1 MTIQLTNFKRK
12 EVDFMMTLKEATIKQ
27 FEYCKAIAE
36 DILAN
41 GKTKEVQEYAKKY
54 AEIESPLVGGTD
66 AEWIRIN
73 WGDIYIFLHDNGRIH
88 YQLDP
93 HGEYGGELIDVQ
105 SEAEFME
112 LFDKFSEEEL
122 VEHHYTLNEN
132 SDYSEDCPKEYLSI
146 NE

>member
-1 MTIQLTNFKRK
+1 MTNLLTNFKRK
-12 EVDFMMTLKEATIKQ
+12 EVDFMMTLKEATVKQ

-41 GKTKEVQEYAKKY
+41 GKSKEVQEYAKKY

-73 WGDIYIFLHDNGRIH
+73 WGDIYIFLHDNGNIN

-105 SEAEFME
+105 TKKNFGNFLISFQKMNLWNIIIHLTKMVIIQRIAQR
-112 LFDKFSEEEL
+112 
-122 VEHHYTLNEN
+122 NI
-132 SDYSEDCPKEYLSI
+132 CQ
-146 NE
+146 

>member
-1 MTIQLTNFKRK
+1 
-12 EVDFMMTLKEATIKQ
+12 MMTLKEATVKQ

-41 GKTKEVQEYAKKY
+41 GKSKEVQEYAKKY

-73 WGDIYIFLHDNGRIH
+73 WGDIYIFLHDNGNIN

-105 SEAEFME
+105 NEKEFWE
-112 LFDKFSEEEL
+112 LFDKFSEDEL
-122 VEHHYTLNEN
+122 VEHHYTFNEDG
-132 SDYSEDCPKEYLSI
+132 DYSEDCPKEYLPIKSDFKGGYFL
-146 NE
+146 